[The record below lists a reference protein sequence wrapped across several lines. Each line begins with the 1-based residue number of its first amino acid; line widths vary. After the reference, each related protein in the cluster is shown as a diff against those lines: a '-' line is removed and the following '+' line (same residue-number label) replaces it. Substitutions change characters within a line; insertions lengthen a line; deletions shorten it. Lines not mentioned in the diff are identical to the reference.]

1 MDLPNL
7 SAYVEKEIISKRF
20 LLAISIVGYFV
31 ATGQGEALVG
41 AVMGFYF
48 GEKAATTAGEQG

>member
-1 MDLPNL
+1 MSWEEYIEKNL
-7 SAYVEKEIISKRF
+7 VSKRF
-20 LLAISIVGYFV
+20 ILAIAIIGNFV

-48 GEKAATTAGEQG
+48 GEKAATNATEVQG

>member
-1 MDLPNL
+1 MSWEEYIEKNL
-7 SAYVEKEIISKRF
+7 VSKRF
-20 LLAISIVGYFV
+20 ILAMAIIGYFV

-48 GEKAATTAGEQG
+48 GEKAATNVIEVQG

>member
-1 MDLPNL
+1 MQLAD
-7 SAYVEKEIISKRF
+7 YIEKEIISKRF
-20 LLAISIVGYFV
+20 LLAIAIVGYFV

-48 GEKAATTAGEQG
+48 GEKAATNVIEVQG